1 MDPND
6 AEDELRAEDRFEE
19 ILPLAMVIARAYR
32 NVPGSTLDELR
43 SEARLAA
50 WDAARAFRPG
60 EGRSFLPFA
69 RRVIN
74 NRLTDFFRKERNFR
88 SVVQFTLDAPL
99 AEDSDATSASQTP
112 SRENRQG
119 ADLVCLREAKSL
131 LTEILNELPHRQREI
146 LTAYMNGLYG
156 SDIARAAGVTKQSIS
171 AIRTKALE
179 VLRKKLGTHE
189 VHSTLQLLARGSTRI
204 ANPVELDWGSINEDI
219 DAFDAEFGIPPRPTT
234 SLPTV
239 EELLER
245 AANTPIDDLS
255 ADILIDALLPEL

>member
-171 AIRTKALE
+171 AIRAKAL
-179 VLRKKLGTHE
+179 VALQKKLSELGIE
-189 VHSTLQLLARGSTRI
+189 DSTQLLARGHWREPTI
-204 ANPVELDWGSINEDI
+204 EE
-219 DAFDAEFGIPPRPTT
+219 RPD
-234 SLPTV
+234 
-239 EELLER
+239 LEY
-245 AANTPIDDLS
+245 NTPIDGLS
-255 ADILIDALLPEL
+255 ADELLDALLPEL